1 MPGPREFDDDLVLL
15 PRAPSAGISAVLSV
29 LMPGLGQLYC
39 GRLIAGGV
47 WFLATAFCYS
57 AVLLPGFIVHAFC
70 VWFAYQSAKDW
81 RGY

>member
-1 MPGPREFDDDLVLL
+1 MRRSVRNGL
-15 PRAPSAGISAVLSV
+15 AIAG
-29 LMPGLGQLYC
+29 M
-39 GRLIAGGV
+39 AGGV

-70 VWFAYQSAKDW
+70 VWSAYQCAKDW